1 MTLEKIYE
9 NIKSGQFGSTNPRD
23 FFDSICWHPYFASQ
37 DSEGRWS
44 WKVPDDNWVALNQS
58 VYDVAVKAGDD
69 GVGCCLS
76 EFGFSDGGSQKADSE
91 LCEHISEGFR
101 LIKEKMPFVDT
112 VHAYRFFDSMGYVTQ
127 EPDTYSFFTM
137 ENGKLVG
144 KQRAYALQK
153 QYGGNGELVERFD
166 NNEKEM
172 AP

>member
-1 MTLEKIYE
+1 
-9 NIKSGQFGSTNPRD
+9 
-23 FFDSICWHPYFASQ
+23 
-37 DSEGRWS
+37 
-44 WKVPDDNWVALNQS
+44 
-58 VYDVAVKAGDD
+58 
-69 GVGCCLS
+69 
-76 EFGFSDGGSQKADSE
+76 
-91 LCEHISEGFR
+91 